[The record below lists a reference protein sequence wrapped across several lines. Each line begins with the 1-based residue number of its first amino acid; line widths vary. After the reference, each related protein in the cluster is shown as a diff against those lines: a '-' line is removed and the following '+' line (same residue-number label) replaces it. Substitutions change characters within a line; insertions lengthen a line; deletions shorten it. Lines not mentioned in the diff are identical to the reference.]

1 MEITY
6 FRVHYLVAGDKRRR
20 LAESIADW
28 LGEDVKEEGDRYII
42 DYFTLEKDGTLSF
55 DDRADSDV
63 IERLLEHLYDAGF
76 EFAEDKDDASAE

>member
-28 LGEDVKEEGDRYII
+28 LGVELRDDNGVYLI

-63 IERLLEHLYDAGF
+63 IERLLEYLYDAGF
-76 EFAEDKDDASAE
+76 EFAEDKDDASTD